1 MPNDMKLQGLA
12 AFVAAVEEG
21 SVSAAARRLGC
32 SKSVISERLVDLEHA
47 LGTRL
52 LQRSTRRMSL
62 TADGESFL
70 PRARRIL
77 GEAKEALVELTD
89 RRSSLAGPLRISA
102 PVSFGVLHL
111 GPALYA
117 FLAQHPGIQ
126 LSLELDDRFVEA
138 AADGFDAVLR
148 HGPVIDSRLVAKR
161 LATSR
166 RVLVASPEYLAR
178 EGKPTSLDE
187 LRRHNGILYINRE
200 TDWRFA
206 VDGGWL
212 VVHPQA
218 SLRVNNGMVMRD
230 AAMAGLGLTLLPT
243 FFVCNE
249 LESGALEQID
259 VGVEAEG
266 AELFLAYPREG
277 AVQAKLAAL
286 VDSLRLSFGEPPY
299 WDSRAIAQHR

>member
-32 SKSVISERLVDLEHA
+32 SKSVASERLVDLENV

-77 GEAKEALVELTD
+77 AEAKEAMAELTD
-89 RRSSLAGPLRISA
+89 RQSSLAGPLRISA

-117 FLAQHPGIQ
+117 FLAQHPGVG

-148 HGPVIDSRLVAKR
+148 HGPITDSRLVAKR

-166 RVLVASPEYLAR
+166 RVLVASPAYLAR
-178 EGKPTSLDE
+178 EGRPASLDE
-187 LRRHNGILYINRE
+187 LARHNGILYINRE

-206 VDGGWL
+206 VDGGWF
-212 VVHPQA
+212 VAHPRA
-218 SLRVNNGMVMRD
+218 SLRVNNGLVMRD
-230 AAMAGLGLTLLPT
+230 AALAGLGLTLLPT

-249 LESGALEQID
+249 LESGALEHID
-259 VGVEAEG
+259 VGAEAEG
-266 AELFLAYPREG
+266 AELFLAYPRG
-277 AVQAKLAAL
+277 GTAQAKLAAL
-286 VDSLRLSFGEPPY
+286 VDSLKRSFGEPPY
-299 WDSRAIAQHR
+299 WDAKATAADR

>member
-1 MPNDMKLQGLA
+1 MMFGRSGAEAQRNFNILA
-12 AFVAAVEEG
+12 RSMAWICGAFLLLLSPAVHAQDVKVAATLDTANILIG
-21 SVSAAARRLGC
+21 QQAHLQLSVTYR
-32 SKSVISERLVDLEHA
+32 VDQHSPKHI
-47 LGTRL
+47 TWPNI
-52 LQRSTRRMSL
+52 TDTL
-62 TADGESFL
+62 TAKV
-70 PRARRIL
+70 P
-77 GEAKEALVELTD
+77 
-89 RRSSLAGPLRISA
+89 
-102 PVSFGVLHL
+102 VLHDSHVDTIL
-111 GPALYA
+111 PDKQKDPYLFQQTRTLTITAWDSGYWAIPP
-117 FLAQHPGIQ
+117 FT
-126 LSLELDDRFVEA
+126 F
-138 AADGFDAVLR
+138 
-148 HGPVIDSRLVAKR
+148 VIDSDSVSTNPLLLTVNTVEVDTTK
-161 LATSR
+161 
-166 RVLVASPEYLAR
+166 
-178 EGKPTSLDE
+178 
-187 LRRHNGILYINRE
+187 GIRDINPE